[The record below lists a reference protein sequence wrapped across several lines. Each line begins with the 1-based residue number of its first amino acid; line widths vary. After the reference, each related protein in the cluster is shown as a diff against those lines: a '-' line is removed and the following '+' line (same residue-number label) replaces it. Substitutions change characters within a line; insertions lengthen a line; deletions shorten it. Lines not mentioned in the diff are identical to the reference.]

1 MPSLVFYNGT
11 VILDNG
17 VIPDGMV
24 LAIDG
29 RIEYVGV
36 RRDGLI
42 PQDAVRVDAAGQYI
56 SPGFVDLHIHGGAGS
71 DFMDATRD
79 DVETVFR
86 FHASH
91 GTTAMCPTTATAP
104 LDDILSALDAV
115 LEYSIAGEAWGR
127 MLGVHIEGPY
137 LATTKRGC
145 HLEEHLRLPSDHE
158 WRQLLE
164 RVPIASMTL
173 APELSGARDL
183 IHELRHR
190 GAIASIGHSEALYHE
205 VAEAIAWGANHV
217 THLYCAMTDSLR
229 NRWAGTPNPRTAGIV
244 EAVFL
249 EDRLSSEIIPD
260 GKHLSRET
268 MKVAFRA
275 KGYEKLALVT
285 DAMRGAGMPDGEYTF
300 GPKTGTRAIVR
311 NRESRLPDGTA
322 LASSVFAMD
331 EMVQTFRQLVV
342 CPIWQAV
349 RMASLTP
356 AVIAGRSAEIGSL
369 APGKWA
375 DIILFDDEVKVKAV
389 YLGGRKLNIAVPSP
403 VQPAAA

>member
-11 VILDNG
+11 VVLDNG

-42 PQDAVRVDAAGQYI
+42 PQDALRVDAAGLHI

-115 LEYSIAGEAWGR
+115 LEYSIAGEASGL

-145 HLEEHLRLPSDHE
+145 HLEEHLRQPSDRE

-173 APELSGARDL
+173 APELAGARDL

-205 VAEAIAWGANHV
+205 VGEAIAWGA
-217 THLYCAMTDSLR
+217 
-229 NRWAGTPNPRTAGIV
+229 
-244 EAVFL
+244 
-249 EDRLSSEIIPD
+249 
-260 GKHLSRET
+260 
-268 MKVAFRA
+268 
-275 KGYEKLALVT
+275 
-285 DAMRGAGMPDGEYTF
+285 
-300 GPKTGTRAIVR
+300 
-311 NRESRLPDGTA
+311 
-322 LASSVFAMD
+322 
-331 EMVQTFRQLVV
+331 
-342 CPIWQAV
+342 
-349 RMASLTP
+349 
-356 AVIAGRSAEIGSL
+356 
-369 APGKWA
+369 
-375 DIILFDDEVKVKAV
+375 
-389 YLGGRKLNIAVPSP
+389 
-403 VQPAAA
+403 